1 LPISRSDNF
10 SKENR
15 SLPKS
20 PNNSNTSI
28 NSGTNS
34 KGFTGDKE
42 SASRSGHQKQGERGN
57 AREEREKK
65 RARCEHYVSMHITK
79 DEK

>member
-57 AREEREKK
+57 AS
-65 RARCEHYVSMHITK
+65 RCEHYVSMHITK